1 MGLKLARIVVFTN
14 NLTTMTAFYRSVL
27 DLEVVIDE
35 KGYKELDGGGCRIA
49 LQSGSSKVGMKAPKL
64 VFFAPDVEAQ
74 RERLVRRGA
83 KFMPVHPDPVAA
95 VLKHPNPHPQRGCGC
110 ATLDGVPLLVAG
122 VSLRHPGRPTPSRGT
137 RSSQSHAA
145 GTRSRRA
152 EAGTASAC
160 RCR

>member
-64 VFFAPDVEAQ
+64 VFFAPDVESQ

-83 KFMPVHPDPVAA
+83 KFMPVITTDEAMTCDGRDPDG
-95 VLKHPNPHPQRGCGC
+95 NPIGLSNR
-110 ATLDGVPLLVAG
+110 V
-122 VSLRHPGRPTPSRGT
+122 
-137 RSSQSHAA
+137 
-145 GTRSRRA
+145 
-152 EAGTASAC
+152 
-160 RCR
+160 